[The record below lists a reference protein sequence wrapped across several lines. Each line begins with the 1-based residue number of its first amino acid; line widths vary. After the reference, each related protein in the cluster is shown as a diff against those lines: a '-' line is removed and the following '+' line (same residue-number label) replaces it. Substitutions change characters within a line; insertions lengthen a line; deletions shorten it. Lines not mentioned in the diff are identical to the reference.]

1 MRRILVLATAIS
13 LSGCAMFEDAI
24 SVDDD
29 GGQTRM
35 ASGAEAQSLMELSI
49 ATGRYGAMLG
59 QVREILR
66 LPEPKVPVA
75 DSVSP
80 TTRDLDRELT
90 ELADQQ
96 VRVTKEFLADTSKA
110 CQRKRVPK
118 KLRSLAC
125 QGQKEVSAPLLAPAN
140 ADMKSITAR
149 DEDVNRLIL
158 GWWDAVCE
166 TVPRPRN
173 GDPHACSIE

>member
-49 ATGRYGAMLG
+49 ATGRYGVMLG

-66 LPEPKVPVA
+66 LPEPKIPVA

-96 VRVTKEFLADTSKA
+96 VRVTMEFLADTSKA
-110 CQRKRVPK
+110 CQRKGVP
-118 KLRSLAC
+118 
-125 QGQKEVSAPLLAPAN
+125 
-140 ADMKSITAR
+140 
-149 DEDVNRLIL
+149 
-158 GWWDAVCE
+158 
-166 TVPRPRN
+166 
-173 GDPHACSIE
+173 

>member
-1 MRRILVLATAIS
+1 MRRILVLAAAIG

-29 GGQTRM
+29 GGQTRV
-35 ASGAEAQSLMELSI
+35 ASGADAHTLMELSI
-49 ATGRYGAMLG
+49 ATGRYGVMLG

-66 LPEPKVPVA
+66 LPEPRVPVV
-75 DSVSP
+75 DSVTP
-80 TTRDLDRELT
+80 ATGDLDRELT

-96 VRVTKEFLADTSKA
+96 VRVTKEFLADTAKA

-118 KLRSLAC
+118 KLRRLAC
-125 QGQKEVSAPLLAPAN
+125 QGQKDVSAPLLAPAR

-149 DEDVNRLIL
+149 DEDVNRFIL

>member
-1 MRRILVLATAIS
+1 MRRILVLATVIG

-29 GGQTRM
+29 GGQTRV

-75 DSVSP
+75 DIVSP

-96 VRVTKEFLADTSKA
+96 VRVTMEFLADTSKA

-125 QGQKEVSAPLLAPAN
+125 ESQKEVLPPLRTPAK

>member
-1 MRRILVLATAIS
+1 MRSILVLAAAIS

-29 GGQTRM
+29 GGQTRI
-35 ASGAEAQSLMELSI
+35 ASGADAEALMDLSI
-49 ATGRYGAMLG
+49 ATGRYGVMLG

-75 DSVSP
+75 DSVST

-90 ELADQQ
+90 ELANQQ
-96 VRVTKEFLADTSKA
+96 VRVTMEFLADTARA
-110 CQRKRVPK
+110 CQRKRVSK

-125 QGQKEVSAPLLAPAN
+125 QGQGQVPASLRSPAN
-140 ADMKSITAR
+140 ADIKSITAR